1 MVAEQRVVVGA
12 DGTDFSIGALRWGLN
27 YARMIGASVEVVTGY
42 VVPITIFLEPTF
54 TDEDYRAEAQAVLDA
69 TLLGAGAEDFGVN
82 IEAHVMPIKPAHAL
96 YNASAGANLMAIGA
110 HGGPSFPAMHLGSTA
125 HYVVN
130 HAQCPVVVW
139 RGP

>member
-12 DGTDFSIGALRWGLN
+12 DGTDYSIGALRWGLN
-27 YARMIGASVEVVTGY
+27 YARMLGASVEVA
-42 VVPITIFLEPTF
+42 TI
-54 TDEDYRAEAQAVLDA
+54 
-69 TLLGAGAEDFGVN
+69 LGAGAEDFAVN

-96 YNASAGANLMAIGA
+96 YNASAGANLMVIGA